1 MDSKKIWQAVLG
13 ELQVT
18 MSRPNFSTWLKNT
31 ELLAVRGTTAQV
43 LVPSVFAKE
52 WLNRKFNED
61 ILAALKKQ
69 VPEVTKLDFKIG
81 RPETAAAGP
90 AAAAGAGVGAG
101 ANVNFNAG
109 TDADSEADEFQEA
122 SEMSRSLGSSKPIPQ
137 VRCTFDNFVVSS
149 SNQLAHAAAKA
160 VAQSPGT
167 TYNPL
172 FIYGPVGLGKTHL
185 IRAIGTEIRRTTD
198 KEVLYVTAE
207 KFTNEVISAIQAN
220 KTARLK
226 SRYRKVDVL
235 MIDDIQFMA
244 GKVQT
249 QEEFFHTFNAL
260 KDSEKQIVLTSDRP
274 PKAIATLEERL
285 MSRLTM
291 GMIADLGPP
300 ELETRIAIL
309 RTKARERGY
318 DISDEVCEF
327 IAKSFQ
333 QNVRE
338 LEGALIRV
346 AANAELIGEPMS
358 VELAERVLGSML
370 ASREHKKVS
379 CDQVLEAVSWFYDV
393 SVEDLKGPKRLKE
406 IVKPRQMVMYLLR
419 EESNL
424 SYPKIG
430 RELGGRDHTTAI
442 HAVGKIG
449 HATEVDE
456 PLRRELSLIKERLYG

>member
-1 MDSKKIWQAVLG
+1 MDPKKIWQAVLG

-31 ELLAVRGTTAQV
+31 ELLDIRGTTAQI

-52 WLNRKFNED
+52 WLKRKFNED
-61 ILAALKKQ
+61 ILAALQKQ
-69 VPEVTKLDFKIG
+69 VPEVAKLDFKIG
-81 RPETAAAGP
+81 RPQPTAAGS
-90 AAAAGAGVGAG
+90 
-101 ANVNFNAG
+101 NTG
-109 TDADSEADEFQEA
+109 TASDDADLLETPKQVTTPA
-122 SEMSRSLGSSKPIPQ
+122 GSVKPTPQ
-137 VRCTFDNFVVSS
+137 VRCSFDNFVVSS

-160 VAQSPGT
+160 VAQSPGSN
-167 TYNPL
+167 YNPL

-260 KDSEKQIVLTSDRP
+260 KDAEKQIVLTSDRP

-309 RTKARERGY
+309 RTKAKERGY
-318 DISDEVCEF
+318 EISDEVCDF
-327 IAKSFQ
+327 IAKAFQ

-346 AANAELIGEPMS
+346 AANAELIGEPLS

-370 ASREHKKVS
+370 ASREHKKIS
-379 CDQVLEAVSWFYDV
+379 TDQVVEAVAKFYDI

-430 RELGGRDHTTAI
+430 RELGGRDHTTVI

-449 HATEVDE
+449 TATEVDE